1 MIARDRIWLVA
12 ATAILSATASP
23 AWAQVR
29 ADITVAQMFGMA
41 KPGQWIRIEG
51 TPQKDQTVLCTKV
64 KILTGVV
71 KDSAWTIRGRLSSID
86 AAKRQLTIG
95 RYRVRLTEKPKYGS
109 TTSAVKGLSD
119 LKPAM
124 LLKVEGIYSNDGGFV
139 ARKVNDESG
148 QITGKPGIE
157 RQILVQG
164 KIQRADA
171 AKKTIGL
178 MATTFV
184 VTSRT
189 LTLTE
194 AK

>member
-1 MIARDRIWLVA
+1 MIARDRIWLAA
-12 ATAILSATASP
+12 ATAILSATTSP
-23 AWAQVR
+23 ASAQVK

-51 TPQKDQTVLCTKV
+51 TPQKDQTVMCTKV
-64 KILTGVV
+64 KILTGAI
-71 KDSAWTIRGRLSSID
+71 KDSAWTIRGPLRSID
-86 AAKRQLTIG
+86 SAKRELTIG
-95 RYRVRLTEKPKYGS
+95 RYRVRLTQKPKYS
-109 TTSAVKGLSD
+109 SPTSAVKGLSD

-124 LLKVEGIYSNDGGFV
+124 LVKVEGIYSNGAGFV
-139 ARKVNDESG
+139 ARKVNDESE
-148 QITGKPGIE
+148 QISGKPGIE

-171 AKKTIGL
+171 AKKTIGM

-184 VTSRT
+184 VTANTRASS
-189 LTLTE
+189 E